1 MKVRH
6 PGQLKKWK
14 FWEPFWT
21 YRLNSTANTAHL
33 PQNWAKLAC
42 FAGSSKTA
50 PRIFIFSIVLGSEYS
65 SYVKSIA
72 TYVCPPKSW
81 YNNSF
86 LGGVATLCTANEA
99 LEYWWFDR
107 LSHNTLIDLHTVFI
121 IKTCLTSFDAI
132 DRRIAIVCISC
143 HPLSNLLSKNSALEE
158 SEFQEL
164 LFCIKCLSMCQDYG

>member
-1 MKVRH
+1 M
-6 PGQLKKWK
+6 GQIGSAVSL
-14 FWEPFWT
+14 
-21 YRLNSTANTAHL
+21 
-33 PQNWAKLAC
+33 
-42 FAGSSKTA
+42 AGSSKNG
-50 PRIFIFSIVLGSEYS
+50 PQDFEFVNCPGCRIFILCEIHCYL
-65 SYVKSIA
+65 
-72 TYVCPPKSW
+72 CPPKSW
-81 YNNSF
+81 YINSF

-164 LFCIKCLSMCQDYG
+164 LIFIKCLSMCQDYG